1 MADAPMH
8 LRFDARTHPDPAA
21 RVDAWRD
28 AMSLSVDVAFT
39 PEEAEG
45 FAGRLDFHPLGTV
58 LLVEAETTAHTMIR
72 DRSTIARTGEAHLI
86 LDVFPEGGFVG
97 SVGGSRM
104 TVGPGDG
111 LLLDLRG
118 TLHARMR
125 ATRFIG
131 VIMPR
136 RLFRAHA
143 RGAKAVHGLHLA
155 ATTPEARLLG
165 SVLEGFVAQA
175 PGLAGPRATA
185 LGHGLVGLIA
195 ASIGAAGPAPSGRRT
210 AQAPPR
216 DAEPELAQV
225 RRYIERHAADAALDP
240 ERLCAAFGLSRAAL
254 YRLLKPAGGVAE
266 IIRHR
271 RAAIARRLL
280 GDPGDLSGSLDAIA
294 RASGFSGASSLRRAL
309 LDVYGV
315 PPSKLRGAPPE
326 QVEAPG
332 GHGARIGALFD
343 AGRAGDEQADAG

>member
-1 MADAPMH
+1 MTDAPVH
-8 LRFDARTHPDPAA
+8 LRFDAFTHPDPTA
-21 RVDAWRD
+21 RTDAWRD

-39 PEEAEG
+39 PEEAES

-72 DRSTIARTGEAHLI
+72 DKSTIARTGEAHLI
-86 LDVFPEGGFVG
+86 LDVFPKGGFVG
-97 SVGGSRM
+97 SVGGRRM

-111 LLLDLRG
+111 LLLDLKG
-118 TLHARMR
+118 TLHARMQ

-136 RLFRAHA
+136 RMFRAHA
-143 RGAKAVHGLHLA
+143 RGAKAVHGLQLA

-165 SVLEGFVAQA
+165 SVLEGFLAQA

-185 LGHGLVGLIA
+185 LGDSLVGLITA
-195 ASIGAAGPAPSGRRT
+195 CIGAAGSTPSVRRVT
-210 AQAPPR
+210 QMPPIDAQPG
-216 DAEPELAQV
+216 LAQV
-225 RRYIERHAADAALDP
+225 RRYIERHAADPALDP
-240 ERLCAAFGLSRAAL
+240 ERLCATFGLSRAAL

-266 IIRHR
+266 LIRHR

-280 GDPGDLSGSLDAIA
+280 VHPGDLYGSLEAIA

-309 LDVYGV
+309 LDIYGV
-315 PPSKLRGAPPE
+315 PPSKLWGAPTE
-326 QVEAPG
+326 QADALGV
-332 GHGARIGALFD
+332 HGTRIGALFD
-343 AGRAGDEQADAG
+343 AGDPGNE